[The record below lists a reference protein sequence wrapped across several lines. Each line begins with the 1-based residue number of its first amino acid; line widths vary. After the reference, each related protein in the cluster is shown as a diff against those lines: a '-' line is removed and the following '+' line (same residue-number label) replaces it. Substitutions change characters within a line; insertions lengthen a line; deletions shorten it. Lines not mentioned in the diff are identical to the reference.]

1 MLLSISNLSKQYID
15 AGFTTSVLKDVHLKL
30 DFNSSLS
37 IIGPSGSGK
46 TSLLQIIALIESFD
60 SGSYIFNGKEV
71 KNLSILQKQEIMRDE
86 ISIVYQQHNLL
97 YDFSVC
103 ENIKIATQNK
113 VNKNKILK
121 ILEALDIADC
131 IDKRPSEI
139 SGGQAQRANIAR
151 AILRSPKLLLLD
163 EPTGSLDSSS
173 AENVMTLI
181 QDLASSI
188 GISFVLVTHNT
199 EITKYT
205 KAIYS
210 LKNGIL
216 KMEEC

>member
-15 AGFTTSVLKDVHLKL
+15 AGFTTSVLKDVHLEL

-46 TSLLQIIALIESFD
+46 TSLLQIIALIENFD
-60 SGSYIFNGKEV
+60 SGSYKFNGKEV
-71 KNLSILQKQEIMRDE
+71 KNLSILQKQSIMRDE

-103 ENIKIATQNK
+103 ENIQIATHNK
-113 VNKNKILK
+113 VDKNKILK
-121 ILEALDIADC
+121 TLEALDIVDC
-131 IDKRPSEI
+131 IDKRPAEI

-181 QDLASSI
+181 QNLASSI
-188 GISFVLVTHNT
+188 GISFILVTHNT
-199 EITKYT
+199 AITKYT